1 MARLTSARLGTAV
14 DKFPRVEL
22 IHKPT
27 PFRKLERLTAALG
40 GPEIYVKREDLTGL
54 GFGGNK
60 GRKLEFIL
68 RDMIDKRAD
77 TVITWASLQS
87 NWCMQTA
94 AAARTAGIKPI
105 LVLFKT
111 YDLAPGY
118 DGNLLLDY
126 ILGADIRIQE
136 AQKGKVVKPEQV
148 LAALEEIARDVKRGG
163 GRPYIV
169 SVGGSRVLGD
179 MDRPLGAISYVNAF
193 REAFDQAA
201 AAGFEPDY
209 VVHSTGSGGTQ
220 AGLVIGAKALA
231 QRCRVIGISVSD
243 PQGPFSQEVLEIA
256 RAADEALGL
265 RLGIEPADVI
275 VLDKYIRDGYGIVD
289 REVAETIRLVFTREG
304 IVLDPVYTA
313 KAMAGLVDLI
323 RTGYFK
329 RTDKV
334 VFFHT
339 GGTPALF
346 PNRDKIVEFLK

>member
-1 MARLTSARLGTAV
+1 MARYSSSQLGIAV

-27 PFRKLERLTAALG
+27 PFRKLERLTAELG
-40 GPEIYVKREDLTGL
+40 GPEIYIKREDLTGL

-126 ILGADIRIQE
+126 ILGAEIRIQE

-148 LAALEEIARDVKRGG
+148 LAMLGAIAGEVKRGG

-179 MDRPLGAISYVNAF
+179 MDRPLGAISYINAF
-193 REAFDQAA
+193 REVKDQAA

-220 AGLVIGAKALA
+220 AGLVIGAKALTD
-231 QRCRVIGISVSD
+231 RCRVIGISVSD
-243 PQGPFSQEVLEIA
+243 PQGPFAQEVLEIA

-289 REVAETIRLVFTREG
+289 REVAEVIRLVFTREG

-323 RTGYFK
+323 KSGYFK
-329 RTDKV
+329 PTDKV

-346 PNRDKIVEFLK
+346 PNREKIVEFLK